1 MTEYNPDCW
10 VMLKMTYQE
19 QVFYKV
25 LAGWGG
31 SYVNGSSWRLSSMI
45 EKCEFDV
52 AWDEWRF
59 SGSSGS
65 VYRCHPDGYGLRM
78 SNGAA
83 YEMMKKSHP
92 DHVELL
98 ENCNWEE
105 RDLTK

>member
-10 VMLKMTYQE
+10 VMLKMTYRE

-31 SYVNGSSWRLSSMI
+31 SYVNGTSWRLSSMV
-45 EKCEFDV
+45 EKCEFD
-52 AWDEWRF
+52 AENDTWNF
-59 SGSSGS
+59 HGNSGS
-65 VYRCHPDGYGLRM
+65 VYRCHADGYGLRM

-83 YEMMKKSHP
+83 YEMMKKAHP

-98 ENCNWEE
+98 EDCNWIE